1 MKKAS
6 RRPRGPEESATEWCH
21 HQCRAQYWQQV
32 GVSASARTVR
42 EKTFGQRPGVKKG
55 SKEAT
60 SLQEKHQGQTE
71 ILQEVQGLDSRR
83 RKVFFSDDAP
93 F

>member
-1 MKKAS
+1 MPGPS
-6 RRPRGPEESATEWCH
+6 PPEESATESCH
-21 HQCRAQYWQQV
+21 YQCKACSGMAA
-32 GVSASARTVR
+32 GVCESICMHSEA
-42 EKTFGQRPGVKKG
+42 KTFGQRPGVKKG

-71 ILQEVQGLDSRR
+71 ILQEVQGQQ
-83 RKVFFSDDAP
+83 KTGAVIFSDEAP